1 VTAAAPG
8 VDPAHAAA
16 IKAVM
21 DVGRAVAARA
31 IDATDLEAAA
41 TAECRRLFA
50 RVAGPGDALW
60 ELHVDVARQVIAA
73 GGVPVGELREW
84 VAVWAV
90 DEPVVPERSWIET
103 ALAGD
108 DGDGDDEG

>member
-1 VTAAAPG
+1 MTAAPS

-21 DVGRAVAARA
+21 DVGRAVANRK
-31 IDATDLEAAA
+31 IDANDLERAA
-41 TAECRRLFA
+41 TAECRRLFG
-50 RVAGPGDALW
+50 RVAGPDDPLW
-60 ELHVDVARQVIAA
+60 ELHVDVARQVLAA

-90 DEPVVPERSWIET
+90 DEPVVPERSWIEA
-103 ALAGD
+103 ALAED
-108 DGDGDDEG
+108 DGDGEG